1 MAPGDF
7 SGLLKTTIGLDAAS
21 IGASCIE
28 RAIQE
33 RLVACGLDDRHA
45 YWDHVSTRDGE
56 LQAFIEAVVVP
67 ETWFFRDPEAFA
79 ALARI
84 AREESLR
91 LPSPRVLRLL
101 SLPSSTG
108 EEPYAMAMAL
118 LDAGVPADRFRIDAA
133 DISGR
138 SLARARR
145 AVYGRNS
152 FRGRDLSFRDRHF
165 AATPGGYQLDDAV
178 RRQVDFHQAN
188 LFDSRLTQW
197 DAYDLVFCRNLLI
210 YFDRPTQDRAIGVL
224 ARLLASNGTLFVAAS
239 ETGLLLNHNFVSAR
253 LPLAFAFR
261 PSGARPVTPTP
272 TPAPLGRPAHRRR
285 TPARSTTLLPPP
297 LPVRSAAVADAAPI
311 PSSGPPPSLEPAK
324 RLADEGH
331 FAEAASYCEEH
342 LRRHGPSAEAFHLM
356 GLVRDAC
363 GNHAEASEYYRK
375 ALYLDPDHHD
385 ALVHFALL
393 VERTGNASRAEAL
406 RNRARRLE
414 ATESQ
419 R

>member
-7 SGLLKTTIGLDAAS
+7 SALLKTTIGLDSAS
-21 IGASCIE
+21 VGASCIE

-33 RLVACGLDDRHA
+33 RLVACGLDDRRA
-45 YWDHVSTRDGE
+45 YWDHVSTRDSE

-84 AREESLR
+84 AQEASRR
-91 LPSPRVLRLL
+91 GPSPRVLRLL

-118 LDAGVPADRFRIDAA
+118 LDAGVPSDRFRIDAI
-133 DISGR
+133 DISNR

-165 AATPGGYQLDDAV
+165 AATPGGYRLDDAV
-178 RRQVDFHQAN
+178 RRQVVFHQAN

-197 DAYDLVFCRNLLI
+197 DAYDVVFCRNLLI
-210 YFDRPTQDRAIGVL
+210 YFDRSTQDRAIGVL
-224 ARLLASNGTLFVAAS
+224 ERLLTSNGTLFVAAS

-261 PSGARPVTPTP
+261 RSESRPVTPTP
-272 TPAPLGRPAHRRR
+272 TTAPLGRPAHRRR
-285 TPARSTTLLPPP
+285 TPARVTVRTPPP
-297 LPVRSAAVADAAPI
+297 PVRPAAAADPAPVA
-311 PSSGPPPSLEPAK
+311 SSGPPPSLEPAM
-324 RLADEGH
+324 RLADEGR

-342 LRRHGPSAEAFHLM
+342 LRRHGPSAQAFHLM
-356 GLVRDAC
+356 ALVRDAC
-363 GNHAEASEYYRK
+363 GNHAEASDYYRK

-393 VERTGNASRAEAL
+393 VERMGNASRAEAL

-414 ATESQ
+414 ATGSQ
-419 R
+419 P